1 MSIEQAHSKA
11 VAEFEKALQHLK
23 IEYSRLQLGR
33 ANASLVE
40 NILVEAYGVSQPIK
54 AVAGISIPDP
64 RTIQIQPWDK
74 GNLGPIEKGILASG
88 IGLNPVN
95 DGMVVRISIPALTEE
110 RRADLTKRVHKLA
123 EEAKISVRTARQDAH
138 KSFKQSKEDGETTED
153 DLKDGEKNLQ
163 GKVDEYNKK
172 IEETAGAKEKDVMT
186 I

>member
-1 MSIEQAHSKA
+1 MSIEQAHAKA

-23 IEYSRLQLGR
+23 AEYSRLQLGR

-40 NILVEAYGVSQPIK
+40 NILVDAYGSSQPIK

-74 GNLGPIEKGILASG
+74 GNLGPMEKGSLASG

-110 RRADLTKRVHKLA
+110 RRAELTKVVHKLA

-138 KSFKQSKEDGETTED
+138 KQFKQAKDDGEATED
-153 DLKDGEKNLQ
+153 DIKDGEKHLQ

-172 IEETAGAKEKDVMT
+172 IDETAQAKEKDIMT